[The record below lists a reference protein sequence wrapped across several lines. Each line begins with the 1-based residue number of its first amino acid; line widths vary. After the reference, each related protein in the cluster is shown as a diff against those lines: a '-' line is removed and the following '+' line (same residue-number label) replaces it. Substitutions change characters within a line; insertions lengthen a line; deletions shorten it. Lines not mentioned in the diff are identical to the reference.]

1 MIYIF
6 QGVYKLSG
14 LDTAIFSSANFPKT
28 FFFGS
33 YKFRLFYTKNNE
45 VYGCFILVLELKRP
59 WEAN

>member
-1 MIYIF
+1 MDGGGIYNATCPIPR
-6 QGVYKLSG
+6 GVYKLSG

-45 VYGCFILVLELKRP
+45 VYGCFILS
-59 WEAN
+59 